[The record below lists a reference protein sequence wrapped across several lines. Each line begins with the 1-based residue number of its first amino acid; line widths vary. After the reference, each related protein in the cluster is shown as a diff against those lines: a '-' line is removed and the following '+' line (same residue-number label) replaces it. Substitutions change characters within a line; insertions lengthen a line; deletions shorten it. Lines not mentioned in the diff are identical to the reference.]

1 MRNAELL
8 PGSPV
13 SKRARA
19 DAAEELEHWLREQRK
34 DRMNYISQHLPR
46 AMEVLNLH
54 QCDALYL
61 NISFIFSIIWG
72 AFISSTLNC
81 FNPVVI
87 MYLLPNSSSAAY
99 C

>member
-1 MRNAELL
+1 MRNAVLL
-8 PGSPV
+8 PGAPV
-13 SKRARA
+13 SKLVQA
-19 DAAEELEHWLREQRK
+19 DAAEKLEHWLSEQRK
-34 DRMNYISQHLPR
+34 YPMNCISRHLPWDL
-46 AMEVLNLH
+46 EVLNLH

-72 AFISSTLNC
+72 AFTSSTLNC

-87 MYLLPNSSSAAY
+87 MYLLPNSSSVAY